1 MLQGEKINTKM
12 YIILKGKVALARPI
26 ANKSIPL
33 EEINMAGTF

>member
-1 MLQGEKINTKM
+1 MLYGEKINTKM

-26 ANKSIPL
+26 ANTSITL